1 MLKYLN
7 GNKNN
12 FIKRLDNI
20 LDQRR
25 IKATFKSTKVK
36 KIIGDVK
43 KNGDKAVLKYE
54 KKFLKTKKINI
65 KNFKFSNS
73 EIKNSIK
80 KTLNINFLN
89 LNYKKANW

>member
-43 KNGDKAVLKYE
+43 KMG
-54 KKFLKTKKINI
+54 I
-65 KNFKFSNS
+65 K
-73 EIKNSIK
+73 
-80 KTLNINFLN
+80 L
-89 LNYKKANW
+89 Y